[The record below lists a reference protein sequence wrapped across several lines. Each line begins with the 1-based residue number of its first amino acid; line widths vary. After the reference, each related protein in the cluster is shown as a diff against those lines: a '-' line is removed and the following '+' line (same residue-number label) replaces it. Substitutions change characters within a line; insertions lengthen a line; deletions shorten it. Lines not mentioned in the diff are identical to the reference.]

1 MSEENKII
9 ITKENIISCLISMR
23 FDRVDNTLYDLVVN
37 NLEESGKFKIVD
49 EEFSDRFN
57 QLIEVVHKSIDKN
70 DTETLFYR
78 LKDGRTIHS
87 DVSYEDKPVIE
98 LLNINDDLLAYLVDM
113 NKINFIKIFSD
124 KYDKLMEKG
133 LLNDT
138 QLLSLHELTV
148 FHALYTRDERN
159 NIIKK

>member
-1 MSEENKII
+1 MSEQNKIK

-23 FDRVDNTLYDLVVN
+23 FDRVDNTLYDLVVE
-37 NLEESGKFKIVD
+37 NLLESGKFEIVD

-57 QLIEVVHKSIDKN
+57 QLIELVHKPIDKN
-70 DTETLFYR
+70 DNETLFYR
-78 LKDGRTIHS
+78 LKEGRTIHS
-87 DVSYEDKPVIE
+87 EVSYEDKPVK
-98 LLNINDDLLAYLVDM
+98 DLLTTDDNLLSYLVDI
-113 NKINFIKIFSD
+113 NKINFIKIFSK

-148 FHALYTRDERN
+148 FHALYTRDEGN
-159 NIIKK
+159 NIIRK